1 MTSKMLFYLVLIKY
15 KSISSCFPCSLYV
28 SFPWFPFQVKP
39 LLQVSRQEE
48 EMMAKEEELVK
59 VREKQLAAEN
69 RLSELET
76 FQAQVS
82 LQISCVKVILST
94 WPTAWELL
102 LCFIGLID
110 KLQDSNL
117 LKYVTWLPSCLI
129 SFALLPS
136 SVPLGGH
143 FLQWPP
149 NVLL

>member
-28 SFPWFPFQVKP
+28 SFSWFPFQVKP

-94 WPTAWELL
+94 WPA
-102 LCFIGLID
+102 
-110 KLQDSNL
+110 
-117 LKYVTWLPSCLI
+117 
-129 SFALLPS
+129 A
-136 SVPLGGH
+136 
-143 FLQWPP
+143 
-149 NVLL
+149 